1 MFSEVEVF
9 EGFPHSNDLNQV
21 HVTNGGGL
29 DTYCFFLIFS
39 PRNGGKMN
47 PF

>member
-29 DTYCFFLIFS
+29 DTSVFFFNFQ
-39 PRNGGKMN
+39 P
-47 PF
+47 